1 MGASLSFP
9 KHNIKNLGNET
20 QFNPRSM
27 CHVNPS
33 SLAPEPIALV
43 DSTFIPGLVWLNESG
58 CISPVEAF
66 YDTDNQEI
74 VVNDFEYFGSL
85 ALAFTDRAQLLTS
98 V

>member
-1 MGASLSFP
+1 
-9 KHNIKNLGNET
+9 
-20 QFNPRSM
+20 M